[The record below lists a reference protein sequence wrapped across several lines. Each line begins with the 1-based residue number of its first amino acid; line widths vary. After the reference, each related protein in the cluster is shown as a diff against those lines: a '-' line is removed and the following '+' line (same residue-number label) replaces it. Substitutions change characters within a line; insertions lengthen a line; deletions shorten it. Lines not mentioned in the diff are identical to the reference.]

1 MAKINNDLL
10 DGARGA
16 IGKQL
21 VFRERGGQ
29 TFVSK
34 YPDMRNVEPSE
45 KQLKEKGRFGDA
57 VRFAQSIIYDPAQ
70 KAVYKVAKGKS
81 VYHTAIKDYMAKNK

>member
-10 DGARGA
+10 DGAQGA
-16 IGKQL
+16 VGKQL

-34 YPDMRNVEPSE
+34 YPDMSNVKPSE

-57 VRFAQSIIYDPAQ
+57 VRFAQGIINDPVK
-70 KAVYKVAKGKS
+70 KANYKVKKGKS
-81 VYHTAIKDYMAKNK
+81 VYHTAIKDYMAENK